1 MRYYVK
7 FDGKNAVPEW
17 VEDCFDC
24 VRSEDGK
31 RWAFFY
37 GETLWEAETDAH
49 ATVFRNRNNADNGKA
64 VAELFGALRVFEK
77 YDIDELRMEL
87 DVVDSKTVTVKFYY
101 DN

>member
-1 MRYYVK
+1 MRTYVAL
-7 FDGKNAVPEW
+7 DGKNAVPEW

-49 ATVFRNRNNADNGKA
+49 ATLFRNRNNADKGKA
-64 VAELFGALRVFEK
+64 IEELFDELRTFEESALK
-77 YDIDELRMEL
+77 ELRMEL
-87 DVVDSKTVTVKFYY
+87 EIVDVDTVKIRFFM
-101 DN
+101 